1 MGSKNEAV
9 IEALET
15 RGFRYVGRDAQRW
28 LSFVGDLHT
37 SEGVHSC
44 ELEVDP
50 EFYDLPR
57 VRLIKVPDAL
67 HPIAPHIGGN
77 GSICYLTKSTVV
89 LDFFDPVGQTLRCI
103 DEAQSVLGKVLRKEM
118 VEDLTEEF
126 FVHWYANQC
135 LFDVQRPILGEVPG
149 FCLLGRSGERYPVI
163 TDDLGATA
171 LKLDVMGFEAK
182 RERIPAYI
190 VKTDAEPRPGQK
202 EWPPKTVAEFLE
214 WQRQLD
220 GRSAR
225 KVEQRLGEASRLT
238 KRDALIIIK
247 SPKLLYG
254 VHVHFDQSVL
264 PEEKRAVARGTQR
277 LYSYKISRLHVLR
290 LDNEYLAQRNI
301 PGMKTLAGKRIAV
314 VGCGTI
320 GGYLI
325 DALAK
330 AGAGTG
336 GGQLTIVDYEVL
348 GPQNLGRHRLGM
360 AHLFANKASGM
371 RLTLQF
377 DNPSVSVRALEVDAR
392 HAHFGELD
400 LLIDATGEESLGHWL
415 AARYANQI
423 PMLSIWI
430 EGPGI
435 AVRGLIKVPGPSA
448 CYRCLCNHQREGGL
462 PTVNGE
468 MPVLRAGHGCEG
480 LYVPFPA
487 TVSLQAA
494 ALGSEMALAW
504 INNVESPS
512 LRTKITDSAYE
523 LATPDCDV
531 LKAEGCP
538 ACSK

>member
-1 MGSKNEAV
+1 MGSQNEAV

-28 LSFVGDLHT
+28 LSFLGYLNT
-37 SEGVHSC
+37 SEGEHDC
-44 ELEVDP
+44 ELVVDP
-50 EFYDLPR
+50 EFYELPR
-57 VRLIKVPDAL
+57 VRLLSVPDAL
-67 HPIAPHIGGN
+67 LPIAPHIGGN
-77 GSICYLTKSTVV
+77 GSICYLTKNTVV
-89 LDFFDPVGQTLRCI
+89 LDFFDPVGQTLRCV

-126 FVHWYANQC
+126 FVHWYAGQC
-135 LFDVQRPILGEVPG
+135 IFDVQKPILGEVPG
-149 FCLLGRSGERYPVI
+149 FCLLGRTGERFPVI
-163 TDDLGATA
+163 SDDLRATS

-190 VKTDAEPRPGQK
+190 VKTQVEPRPSQK
-202 EWPPKTVAEFLE
+202 DWPPKTVADFLE

-220 GRSAR
+220 GRCAK

-247 SPKLLYG
+247 SPNMRYG
-254 VHVHFDQSVL
+254 IHVHFDQSVL
-264 PEEKRAVARGTQR
+264 PDEKLALARGTQR

-290 LDNEYLAQRNI
+290 LDSEYIAQRNI
-301 PGMKTLAGKRIAV
+301 PALQTLAGKSIAV

-336 GGQLTIVDYEVL
+336 GGELTIVDNEVL

-360 AHLFANKASGM
+360 GHLFLNKAFGM

-377 DNPSVSVRALEVDAR
+377 DNPSVAVRALDVDAR
-392 HAHFGELD
+392 RAHLGAVD
-400 LLIDATGEESLGHWL
+400 LLIDATGDESLGHWL
-415 AARYANQI
+415 AARYANQV

-430 EGPGI
+430 EGPGV
-435 AVRGLIKVPGPSA
+435 AVRGLMKQPGPSG
-448 CYRCLCNHQREGGL
+448 CYRCLCNHQRAGGL
-462 PTVNGE
+462 PTVKGL
-468 MPVLRAGHGCEG
+468 MPALRAGHGCEG

-494 ALGSEMALAW
+494 ALGAEMALAW
-504 INNVESPS
+504 VNKRESPS
-512 LRTKITDSAYE
+512 LRTKITDSGYE
-523 LATPDCDV
+523 LDTPDCDV
-531 LKAEGCP
+531 LKAERCP
-538 ACSK
+538 ACCK

>member
-1 MGSKNEAV
+1 M
-9 IEALET
+9 
-15 RGFRYVGRDAQRW
+15 
-28 LSFVGDLHT
+28 
-37 SEGVHSC
+37 
-44 ELEVDP
+44 
-50 EFYDLPR
+50 
-57 VRLIKVPDAL
+57 
-67 HPIAPHIGGN
+67 
-77 GSICYLTKSTVV
+77 
-89 LDFFDPVGQTLRCI
+89 RC
-103 DEAQSVLGKVLRKEM
+103 R
-118 VEDLTEEF
+118 
-126 FVHWYANQC
+126 
-135 LFDVQRPILGEVPG
+135 
-149 FCLLGRSGERYPVI
+149 
-163 TDDLGATA
+163 ATA

-190 VKTDAEPRPGQK
+190 VKTDVEPRPGQK

-220 GRSAR
+220 GRCAR

-238 KRDALIIIK
+238 KLDALVIIK

-264 PEEKRAVARGTQR
+264 PEEKHAIARGTQR

-301 PGMKTLAGKRIAV
+301 PGMKTLAGKKIAV

-336 GGQLTIVDYEVL
+336 GGHLTIVDYEVL

-360 AHLFANKASGM
+360 AHLFVNKASGM

-392 HAHFGELD
+392 HAHLGTVD
-400 LLIDATGEESLGHWL
+400 LLIDATGDESLGHWL
-415 AARYANQI
+415 AASYANQI

-435 AVRGLIKVPGPSA
+435 AVRGLMKMPGSSA
-448 CYRCLCNHQREGGL
+448 CYRCLCNHQRAGGL
-462 PTVNGE
+462 PTVEGA

-494 ALGSEMALAW
+494 ALGAEMALAW
-504 INNVESPS
+504 VNNAETPS
-512 LRTKITDSAYE
+512 LRTRITDSGYE

-531 LKAEGCP
+531 LQAERCP
-538 ACSK
+538 ACSQ